1 MNDFIV
7 SCESFYINVP
17 VNVAIYIPSMKLNI
31 GSKTMKLF
39 TESMYYIIHRMD
51 LFLLVYGPT
60 SMQPSL
66 KTLTQRCRELRRRGN
81 EAIYKEKQTLAR
93 TSMEIQTAT
102 YMETKYSTYT
112 HILSSSCKR
121 LSI

>member
-39 TESMYYIIHRMD
+39 IESMYYLIHCMD
-51 LFLLVYGPT
+51 LFLSVYGPT

-66 KTLTQRCRELRRRGN
+66 KTLTKRCREL
-81 EAIYKEKQTLAR
+81 
-93 TSMEIQTAT
+93 
-102 YMETKYSTYT
+102 
-112 HILSSSCKR
+112 
-121 LSI
+121 